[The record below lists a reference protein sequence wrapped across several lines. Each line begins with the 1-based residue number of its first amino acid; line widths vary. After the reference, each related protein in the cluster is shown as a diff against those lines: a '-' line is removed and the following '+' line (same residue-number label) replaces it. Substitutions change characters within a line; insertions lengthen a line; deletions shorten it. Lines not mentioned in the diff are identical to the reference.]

1 MANDAGDQRRKMPKY
16 TPEVL
21 AELKRCAYE
30 MTTITYGD
38 LAEQVGAHQRN
49 MNRPLGYIRD
59 EICRRHGLPWLS
71 VLAVNARS
79 RWPGNAWTQD
89 DGVKIRKEEDGKR
102 IWRGMVLQVY
112 AYDWSG
118 VEIESD

>member
-1 MANDAGDQRRKMPKY
+1 MANDAADQRPKMPKY
-16 TPEVL
+16 TPEIL
-21 AELKRCAYE
+21 AELKRCADA

-38 LAEQVGAHQRN
+38 LAERVGAHQRN
-49 MNRPLGYIRD
+49 TNRPLGYIRD
-59 EICRRHGLPWLS
+59 EICRRHGRPWLS
-71 VLAVNARS
+71 VLAVNAKS

-89 DGVKIRKEEDGKR
+89 DSIQVLKEEDGKR

-118 VEIESD
+118 VEIEGE